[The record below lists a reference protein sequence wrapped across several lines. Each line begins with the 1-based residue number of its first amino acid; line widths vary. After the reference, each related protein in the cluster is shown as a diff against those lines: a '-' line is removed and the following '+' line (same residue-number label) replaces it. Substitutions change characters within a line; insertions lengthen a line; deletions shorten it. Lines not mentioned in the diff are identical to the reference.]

1 MAALWFSVCLFGGH
15 QLRSDANSTH
25 APLDRV
31 SRSVPSVNGPRT
43 CSAAPRSV
51 DELLRAASSW
61 TIARPARY
69 GIETLSNVVCA
80 AVVVVWLLTA
90 RPTNTF
96 APIAIVSLPTSVHV
110 TPSGDEYALIVLPTR
125 SSFTQ
130 YGAPTS
136 GPAVLVLVPAVGGP
150 PPKTTP
156 LPNAPRHDP
165 PPAPGP

>member
-1 MAALWFSVCLFGGH
+1 MA
-15 QLRSDANSTH
+15 
-25 APLDRV
+25 RV
-31 SRSVPSVNGPRT
+31 Q
-43 CSAAPRSV
+43 CCAAPRTV

-110 TPSGDEYALIVLPTR
+110 TPSGDEYALIR
-125 SSFTQ
+125 SEERR
-130 YGAPTS
+130 
-136 GPAVLVLVPAVGGP
+136 VG
-150 PPKTTP
+150 KECSSRWTP
-156 LPNAPRHDP
+156 ELDKEEYQLGIIQACYCR
-165 PPAPGP
+165 GYRGR

>member
-1 MAALWFSVCLFGGH
+1 MA
-15 QLRSDANSTH
+15 
-25 APLDRV
+25 RV
-31 SRSVPSVNGPRT
+31 Q
-43 CSAAPRSV
+43 CCAAPRTV

-136 GPAVLVLVPAVGGP
+136 GPAVLVLVPAGRGRPRETTAP
-150 PPKTTP
+150 PQHT
-156 LPNAPRHDP
+156 RR
-165 PPAPGP
+165 PAPAAARSPG